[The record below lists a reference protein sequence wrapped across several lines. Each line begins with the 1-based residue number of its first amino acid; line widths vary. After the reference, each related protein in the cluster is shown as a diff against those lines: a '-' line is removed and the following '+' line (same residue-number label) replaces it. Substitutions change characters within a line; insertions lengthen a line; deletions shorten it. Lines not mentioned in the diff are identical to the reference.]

1 MLKHDHVNENLK
13 SNAKNVH
20 NRVFSFLKWLL
31 IYIFIIENK
40 SNVALKKN
48 YQGEIIN
55 PKYGNVKLTV
65 KQNLF

>member
-1 MLKHDHVNENLK
+1 MLKHDHVNENLM

-40 SNVALKKN
+40 SNLAYKKTIR
-48 YQGEIIN
+48 E
-55 PKYGNVKLTV
+55 KLSIRNMV
-65 KQNLF
+65 M